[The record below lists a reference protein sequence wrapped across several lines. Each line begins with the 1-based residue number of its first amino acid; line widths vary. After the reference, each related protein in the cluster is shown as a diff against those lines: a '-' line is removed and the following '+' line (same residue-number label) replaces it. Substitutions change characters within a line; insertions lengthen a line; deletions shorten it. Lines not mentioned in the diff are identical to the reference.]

1 MAKYVKVENNE
12 VIQCLHYLPENA
24 VGDWREAIEIEPS
37 LIPTRQIRGFH
48 SFDLTK
54 TPVEIIWSVINLTV
68 DERKNTLLGELDQ
81 KSYETVQKEL
91 VKEFEGQSSNFEFV
105 QQAIFLY
112 RNKRN
117 NLLSFT
123 THEEIDTFL
132 LENP

>member
-12 VIQCLHYLPENA
+12 VIQCLDYLPENS

-37 LIPTRQIRGFH
+37 LIPTRQIRGLH

-68 DERKNTLLGELDQ
+68 DERKNTLLSELDQ
-81 KSYETVQKEL
+81 KSHEIVQKEL
-91 VKEFEGQSSNFEFV
+91 VKEFEGQSSDFELV

-117 NLLSFT
+117 ALLSFT
-123 THEEIDTFL
+123 THEEIDAFL
-132 LENP
+132 LETP